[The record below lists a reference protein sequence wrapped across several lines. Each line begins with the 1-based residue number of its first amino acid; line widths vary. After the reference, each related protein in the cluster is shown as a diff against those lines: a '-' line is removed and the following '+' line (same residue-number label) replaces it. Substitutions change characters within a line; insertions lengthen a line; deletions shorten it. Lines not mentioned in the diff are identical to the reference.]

1 MKTSATLGS
10 EEVRM
15 MGGRR
20 LQAFAGAL
28 VLATT
33 LGGAVPA
40 RAEFL
45 EDAGWGALTV
55 FANFGYM
62 PAKLIYATFG
72 GMTGGLAY
80 GLTAGDFQTAETIW
94 GTSMGGTYVL
104 TPRMLQGEDP
114 IAFAGGA
121 VGAASEPEAIAADAG
136 AVGGD
141 GLQEQQL
148 GEADVA
154 SHRHGGS

>member
-1 MKTSATLGS
+1 
-10 EEVRM
+10 M

-20 LQAFAGAL
+20 LRSLAGAL

-33 LGGAVPA
+33 LGGAAPA

-55 FANFGYM
+55 FANLGYM
-62 PAKLIYATFG
+62 PAKLMYAAFG

-80 GLTAGDFQTAETIW
+80 ALTAGDYQTAETIW
-94 GTSMGGTYVL
+94 DTSMGGTYAL

-121 VGAASEPEAIAADAG
+121 GADASAPEAMAADA
-136 AVGGD
+136 AVGAD
-141 GLQEQQL
+141 GLHEQQL
-148 GEADVA
+148 GEARDVA